1 MDANLKACV
10 ATGYGGDTGMKKKIA
25 GIVLICL
32 ALGLLGFWELWG
44 RQNIGY
50 DEILVLRESAS
61 KSTVVEASML
71 TTRKVESAAK
81 AALRPGDESKIIGME
96 TRHFIPESETL
107 YQEYFAVSRLTT
119 GGSTD
124 SMVLSIPEEWLETYP
139 QTIRRGDDVAFY
151 CGGMIVTKAVVA
163 YARDGNNAE
172 VTSSGQ
178 ARLTGSAPVSVIEV
192 IVSEKQAVKLGKLAD
207 KGNKFVLLYST
218 GGDA

>member
-1 MDANLKACV
+1 
-10 ATGYGGDTGMKKKIA
+10 MKKKIA

-71 TTRKVESAAK
+71 TTQKVESAAK
-81 AALRPGDESKIIGME
+81 AALRLGDESKIIGME
-96 TRHFIPESETL
+96 TRHFIPESEAL

-124 SMVLSIPEEWLETYP
+124 SKIGRASCRERV
-139 QTIRRGDDVAFY
+139 
-151 CGGMIVTKAVVA
+151 
-163 YARDGNNAE
+163 
-172 VTSSGQ
+172 
-178 ARLTGSAPVSVIEV
+178 
-192 IVSEKQAVKLGKLAD
+192 
-207 KGNKFVLLYST
+207 
-218 GGDA
+218 